1 MNASEPL
8 SYASKTLDRRHQNQG
23 LGGSSG
29 ISAKVT
35 NLPSAWCP
43 VQRRHE
49 FSLGFYT
56 ELEKLLGDV
65 KGKRTSE
72 KHSLGGNTDALCSGG
87 PSRSSDEAE

>member
-1 MNASEPL
+1 MGRGWKRTDVNASAPRQ
-8 SYASKTLDRRHQNQG
+8 SFTRQ
-23 LGGSSG
+23 
-29 ISAKVT
+29 
-35 NLPSAWCP
+35 
-43 VQRRHE
+43 

-56 ELEKLLGDV
+56 ELEKLLGDA

>member
-23 LGGSSG
+23 LGALLGS
-29 ISAKVT
+29 V
-35 NLPSAWCP
+35 
-43 VQRRHE
+43 RRSPIYRSHGVRCRE
-49 FSLGFYT
+49 GMNSVLASYT
-56 ELEKLLGDV
+56 ELEKLLGDA

-72 KHSLGGNTDALCSGG
+72 KHSLGENTDALCSGG